1 MKRIY
6 FSLGFTSALLLLLV
20 LMNGCKK
27 DKAYAL
33 PVAKD
38 ALQNDVIKRTLGPNI
53 VGQVIEFAYAMA
65 IPKTKGKLVTAE
77 VEASVAGAAG
87 TFLENRSFYTNQSG
101 VDIPVAVGPASVTSG
116 TKTTVTFTVDTNAAT
131 LRYYY
136 VIPEGARSKTVSFTF
151 TVKSNDGET
160 ANYSLGPYTI
170 AKMDMAR
177 NLTVTDGNAMYISI
191 GDTAIYN
198 NATVAA
204 NAAKVD
210 LIYLYRVVTGI
221 TFAHALVAPAANS
234 IYLPG
239 VTLPAGVNRDT
250 KERKVFNLQDHNLSP
265 NQQYGIYIDDIDFQQ
280 IDLSNDANFA
290 INLKADAGVWVET
303 TDHKYRAYVFVNSVN
318 NAAKS
323 AVISI
328 KRYPL

>member
-6 FSLGFTSALLLLLV
+6 LFFSYTSVMVSLLLV
-20 LMNGCKK
+20 MNACKK

-33 PVAKD
+33 PVPKD
-38 ALQNDVIKRTLGPNI
+38 ALQNDAIKRTIGPNI
-53 VGQVIEFAYAMA
+53 VGQTIEFAYAMA
-65 IPKTKGKLVTAE
+65 LPKTKGKLVSAE
-77 VEASVAGAAG
+77 AEASIAGATG
-87 TFLENRSFYTNQSG
+87 TFMENRSFSTNQSG
-101 VDIPVAVGPASVTSG
+101 VDIGVTVGSASVTSG
-116 TKTTVTFTVDTNAAT
+116 TKTTVTFTLDTNAAT
-131 LRYYY
+131 LRFYYI
-136 VIPEGARSKTVSFTF
+136 IPEAARSKTVSFTF
-151 TVKSNDGET
+151 TAKSSDGET
-160 ANYSLGPYTI
+160 ATYSMGPFTI

-191 GDTAIYN
+191 GDTTVYN
-198 NATVAA
+198 NANVAA

-221 TFAHALVAPAANS
+221 TFAHALVAPAANP

-239 VTLPAGVNRDT
+239 VTLPAGVSTDT

-265 NQQYGIYIDDIDFQQ
+265 LQQYGIYIDDLDFQQ
-280 IDLSNDANFA
+280 IDLSNDADFA

-303 TDHKYRAYVFVNSVN
+303 ADHKYRAYVFINSVN
-318 NAAKS
+318 NGAKS

>member
-6 FSLGFTSALLLLLV
+6 LFFSCTVIPVSLFLV
-20 LMNGCKK
+20 ISGCKK
-27 DKAYAL
+27 EKPYAL

-38 ALQNDVIKRTLGPNI
+38 ALQNDCIKRTIGPNM
-53 VGQVIEFAYAMA
+53 VTQNIEFAYAMA
-65 IPKTKGKLVTAE
+65 LPRTKGKLLSAE
-77 VEASVAGAAG
+77 VEASIAGAPG
-87 TFLENRSFYTNQSG
+87 TFLENRSFSTGGGGN
-101 VDIPVAVGPASVTSG
+101 DVAVVVGSPSVTSG

-136 VIPEGARSKTVSFTF
+136 VIPEAARSKTVSFTF
-151 TVKSNDGET
+151 TVKSSDGET
-160 ANYSLGPYTI
+160 ATYSMGPYTI

-191 GDTAIYN
+191 GDTAVYN

-221 TFAHALVAPAANS
+221 TFAHALVAPAANP

-239 VTLPAGVNRDT
+239 VTLPTGVNRDT

-265 NQQYGIYIDDIDFQQ
+265 NQQYGIYIDDVDFQQ

-303 TDHKYRAYVFVNSVN
+303 ADHKYRAYIFVHSVN
-318 NAAKS
+318 NGAKS
-323 AVISI
+323 ALISI

>member
-1 MKRIY
+1 V
-6 FSLGFTSALLLLLV
+6 T
-20 LMNGCKK
+20 
-27 DKAYAL
+27 
-33 PVAKD
+33 
-38 ALQNDVIKRTLGPNI
+38 
-53 VGQVIEFAYAMA
+53 VG
-65 IPKTKGKLVTAE
+65 
-77 VEASVAGAAG
+77 S
-87 TFLENRSFYTNQSG
+87 
-101 VDIPVAVGPASVTSG
+101 ASVTSG
-116 TKTTVTFTVDTNAAT
+116 TKTTVTFTVDTSAAT

-136 VIPEGARSKTVSFTF
+136 VIPEAARSKTVSFTF
-151 TVKSNDGET
+151 SVKSNDGET
-160 ANYSLGPYTI
+160 VSYSMGPYTV

-191 GDTAIYN
+191 GDTAVYN
-198 NATVAA
+198 NATVGA

-221 TFAHALVAPAANS
+221 TFAHALVAPAANP

-250 KERKVFNLQDHNLSP
+250 KERKVFNLQDHNLAP
-265 NQQYGIYIDDIDFQQ
+265 LLQYGIYIDDIDFQQ

-290 INLKADAGVWVET
+290 INMKAESGVWVET
-303 TDHKYRAYVFVNSVN
+303 ADHKYKAYVFVHSVN
-318 NAAKS
+318 NGAKS

>member
-6 FSLGFTSALLLLLV
+6 PYFSYTSVLVLLLL

-27 DKAYAL
+27 EEAYAL
-33 PVAKD
+33 PVPKD
-38 ALQNDVIKRTLGPNI
+38 VLQNDAIKRTIGPNI

-65 IPKTKGKLVTAE
+65 IPKAKGKLVSAE
-77 VEASVAGAAG
+77 VEASIAGATG
-87 TFLENRSFYTNQSG
+87 TFLENRSFSTNQSG
-101 VDIPVAVGPASVTSG
+101 VDVGVTVGSPSVTSS
-116 TKTTVTFTVDTNAAT
+116 TKTTVTFTADTNAAT

-136 VIPEGARSKTVSFTF
+136 VIPETARSKTVSFTF
-151 TVKSNDGET
+151 TVKSSNGET
-160 ANYSLGPYTI
+160 ATYSMGPFTI

-177 NLTVTDGNAMYISI
+177 NITVTDGNAMYISI

-198 NATVAA
+198 NANVVA

-221 TFAHALVAPAANS
+221 TFTHALVAPTANP

-250 KERKVFNLQDHNLSP
+250 RVRKVFNLQDHNLAP
-265 NQQYGIYIDDIDFQQ
+265 NLQYGIYIDDVDFQQ

-303 TDHKYRAYVFVNSVN
+303 ADHKYRAYIFIHSVN
-318 NAAKS
+318 NTAKS